1 MRERAT
7 ATLVLRMF
15 RAGLNTHQ
23 IAERLEVPEAKIE
36 RLLIKAREDDRDFDK
51 SAISAK
57 HEPSVESGEK
67 R

>member
-23 IAERLEVPEAKIE
+23 IAERLEVLEPKVV
-36 RLLIKAREDDRDFDK
+36 RLLIKAREDDRDFDN
-51 SAISAK
+51 STIPAK
-57 HEPSVESGEK
+57 HEPVMESREE

>member
-1 MRERAT
+1 MRERMT

-23 IAERLEVPEAKIE
+23 IAERLDHPEHKVE
-36 RLLIKAREDDRDFDK
+36 KLLIKAREEDREFD
-51 SAISAK
+51 I
-57 HEPSVESGEK
+57 EPSFPAVSKPPVEGGK

>member
-1 MRERAT
+1 MRERMT

-23 IAERLEVPEAKIE
+23 IAERLDHPEHKVE
-36 RLLIKAREDDRDFDK
+36 KLLIKAREEDRDFDNQPTLSTINK
-51 SAISAK
+51 SSM
-57 HEPSVESGEK
+57 ESGK

>member
-23 IAERLEVPEAKIE
+23 IAERLEHPEHKVAK
-36 RLLIKAREDDRDFDK
+36 LLIKAREDDRDFDK
-51 SAISAK
+51 PTISAE
-57 HEPSVESGEK
+57 HEQTMESGAK

>member
-1 MRERAT
+1 MHERMT

-23 IAERLEVPEAKIE
+23 IAERLDHPEHKVE
-36 RLLIKAREDDRDFDK
+36 KLLIKAREADREFDNQPEV
-51 SAISAK
+51 STIS
-57 HEPSVESGEK
+57 EPPLENGE

>member
-23 IAERLEVPEAKIE
+23 IAERLEVPEPKVV
-36 RLLIKAREDDRDFDK
+36 RLLIKAREEDRDFDNPT
-51 SAISAK
+51 ISTK
-57 HEPSVESGEK
+57 HEPTVAGGEE